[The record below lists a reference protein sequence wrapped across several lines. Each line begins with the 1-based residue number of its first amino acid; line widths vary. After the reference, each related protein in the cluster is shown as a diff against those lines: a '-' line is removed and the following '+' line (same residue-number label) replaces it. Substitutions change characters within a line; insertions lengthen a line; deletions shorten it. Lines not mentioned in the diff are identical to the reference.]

1 MSTPATHL
9 PDSAPVSTPL
19 RFVTAA
25 SLFDGHDAAINIM
38 RRLIQA
44 QGTEVVH
51 LGHNRSVEDVVRAAL
66 QEDADAIALS
76 SYQGGHVEYFKYMV
90 DMLRER
96 NAGHIRVFGGGGG
109 TITPEEI
116 RELQEYGVERIYHP
130 NDGMHMGLVAMIED
144 VVRRAAHARNSGLA
158 TRNPGQLANLSLDDE
173 IGVGRMLSAL
183 EDGLFSEAEL
193 VVLRKQ
199 WASPLVHGS
208 RVPGPGSRLPPVIGI
223 TGTGGAGKSSVT
235 DELLNR
241 FLQHFPAMRIGV
253 IAVDPTRRR
262 TGGALL
268 GDRIRM
274 NSLRSKRVFMRSM
287 ATRRQHVA
295 TNEVLRDCIA
305 FMKGVGFDLIIV
317 ETAGIGQSD
326 SEIVDLVDFPVYV
339 MTSDYGAAS
348 QLEKIDMI
356 DFAELIVL
364 NKYDR
369 RGAEDALRDVRKQWK
384 RNRVA
389 FQTADEDVPVYPTI
403 ASQFNDPGITWMFV
417 NLCRLLR
424 EKLGVGSGSGSDDQ
438 GAGLAPPAV
447 VGGTSVASSSP
458 TAAGRKKLATK
469 VPPTLI
475 TSAAA
480 AHSGTA
486 SAANDADGTSE
497 FAAGAATSRCSF
509 TPTTDTALKEPRAT
523 VLIPGQR
530 VRYLAEIAEQGRAIN
545 KAIETQSE
553 IADRAQSY
561 WQSLRDLDD
570 PALPTALDTYPPA
583 ALVFYANAAARSAGA
598 APRSSSS
605 YADFP
610 TCGDRRYG
618 VPERRTT
625 RFQWEV
631 RRDES
636 AEAKAQSEGGP
647 RTAAVSP
654 KAAITADR
662 TLVTL
667 RQRYNAAIASLSPE
681 ALSQLRAW
689 PERLK
694 SITDEFTEY
703 QVRDKAIRV
712 ENYRD
717 SLSHQKIPKIAAP
730 TYRSWGE
737 LLTFLGKENLPG
749 FYPYTGGVYPYRRSG
764 EDPIRMFAGEGTP
777 ERTNRRFHYLSVGQ
791 PAARLSTAFDS
802 VTLYGE
808 DPAERPDIFGKIGN
822 SGVSIATLDDMK
834 KLYSGFDLC
843 APTTS
848 VSMTINGPAPMI
860 LAMFMNTA
868 IDQQVEKYLRE
879 DESRWSDAQAK
890 IKTFFDGRPR
900 PEYSGTLPQTNDG
913 LGLALLGI
921 TGDQLVEPEVYENI
935 KANTLSTVR
944 GTVQADILKED
955 QAQNTCIFS
964 TEFALRMMGDIQQ
977 YFVDQKVRNFYSVSI
992 SGYHIAEAGANPIS
1006 QLAFTLSNGFTIVEY
1021 YLARGMHIDDFAPN
1035 LSFFFSNGMDPEYTV
1050 IGRVARRIWARA
1062 MRERYG
1068 AAPRSQMMKYHIQT
1082 SGRSLHAQEIQFND
1096 IRTTL
1101 QALYALFDNC
1111 NSLHTNAYDEAIT
1124 TPTEESVRRAVAI
1137 QMIINKELGLNFCEN
1152 PWQGSF
1158 IVDKLTDIVEEA
1170 VYKEFEAISER
1181 GGVLGAMDTM
1191 YQRGKIQ
1198 EESMYYEHKK
1208 HDGSLPLVGVN
1219 TFLPKEH
1226 AGDIVTE
1233 IELIRSTPDE
1243 KGQQITNVKAYQ
1255 ENRNGLPHN
1264 PFVLTEPKA
1273 KAPTQQANLS
1283 KDERASEPTA
1293 SGTRNLTFLQQT
1305 ARARQNVFTALME
1318 AVKTH
1323 SLGQISHALYD
1334 VGGEYRRNM

>member
-1 MSTPATHL
+1 LAASRGIGAAPPRYNSPIFRLVPRASMSTPASSIPAAQSDT
-9 PDSAPVSTPL
+9 TPL

-38 RRLIQA
+38 RRLIQS
-44 QGTEVVH
+44 QGAEVIH

-66 QEDADAIALS
+66 QEDADGIALS

-90 DMLRER
+90 DMLRQR
-96 NAGHIRVFGGGGG
+96 GAGHIKVFGGGGG

-116 RELQEYGVERIYHP
+116 RELQAYGVERIYHP

-144 VVRRAAHARNSGLA
+144 VMRRAGVGRGARGDVGGAPGIGNRESGIKA
-158 TRNPGQLANLSLDDE
+158 GEVPSIDDE
-173 IGVGRMLSAL
+173 IGIGRMLSAL
-183 EDGLFSEAEL
+183 EDGDYSDAQLAQ
-193 VVLRKQ
+193 LRKT
-199 WASPLVHGS
+199 WAAGIPDS
-208 RVPGPGSRLPPVIGI
+208 RFPIPAARGTPVIGI

-241 FLQHFPAMRIGV
+241 FLASFPSMRIAV
-253 IAVDPTRRR
+253 ISVDPTRRR

-274 NSLRSKRVFMRSM
+274 NSLRSPRVFMRSM
-287 ATRRQHVA
+287 ATRRQHAA
-295 TNEVLRDCIA
+295 TNIVLKDCIA
-305 FMKGVGFDLIIV
+305 FLKSLNYDLVIV

-326 SEIVDLVDFPVYV
+326 SEIVDLVDFPMYV
-339 MTSDYGAAS
+339 MTSDFGAPS
-348 QLEKIDMI
+348 QLEKIDML
-356 DFAELIVL
+356 DFADVVVL
-364 NKYDR
+364 NKFDK

-384 RNRVA
+384 RNRTA
-389 FQTADEDVPVYPTI
+389 FTMKDEDVPVYPTI
-403 ASQFNDPGITWMFV
+403 ASQFNDPGISWMFA
-417 NLCRLLR
+417 NLCRLLQAKLSLPA
-424 EKLGVGSGSGSDDQ
+424 EKW
-438 GAGLAPPAV
+438 
-447 VGGTSVASSSP
+447 SP
-458 TAAGRKKLATK
+458 Q
-469 VPPTLI
+469 I
-475 TSAAA
+475 
-480 AHSGTA
+480 
-486 SAANDADGTSE
+486 D
-497 FAAGAATSRCSF
+497 
-509 TPTTDTALKEPRAT
+509 TTLKEPRAT
-523 VLIPGQR
+523 VLIPGAR
-530 VRYLAEIAEQGRAIN
+530 TRYLAEIAEQGRAIN
-545 KAIETQSE
+545 ASIEKQ
-553 IADRAQSY
+553 ADAANRAQSY
-561 WQSLRDLDD
+561 WESLKDIGDD
-570 PALPTALDTYPPA
+570 ALPKALDLYDTTALHPSPGGSGTEGEGSTIA
-583 ALVFYANAAARSAGA
+583 
-598 APRSSSS
+598 
-605 YADFP
+605 
-610 TCGDRRYG
+610 
-618 VPERRTT
+618 TT
-625 RFQWEV
+625 
-631 RRDES
+631 
-636 AEAKAQSEGGP
+636 
-647 RTAAVSP
+647 
-654 KAAITADR
+654 DR
-662 TLVTL
+662 TLATL
-667 RQRYNAAIASLSPE
+667 RQRYNDAVQSLTNE
-681 ALSQLRAW
+681 NLKLLRGW
-689 PERLK
+689 PQRLK
-694 SITDEFTEY
+694 SITDEVTEY
-703 QVRDKAIRV
+703 QVRDKTIRV
-712 ENYRD
+712 ENYRE
-717 SLSHQKIPKIAAP
+717 SLSHQKVPKIAAP
-730 TYRSWGE
+730 TYKSWGE
-737 LLTFLGKENLPG
+737 LLVFLGKENLPG
-749 FYPYTGGVYPYRRSG
+749 SYPYTGGVYPYRRTG

-777 ERTNRRFHYLSVGQ
+777 ERTNRRFHYLSQGL

-808 DPAERPDIFGKIGN
+808 DPAVRPDIYGKIGN
-822 SGVSIATLDDMK
+822 SGVNIPTLDDMK

-848 VSMTINGPAPMI
+848 VSMTINGPAPII

-868 IDQQVEKYLRE
+868 IDQQVEKYLRA
-879 DESRWSDAQAK
+879 DQSRWDAAHDAIEK
-890 IKTFFDGRPR
+890 FFAGRAR
-900 PEYSGTLPQTNDG
+900 PEYAGPLPDGNDG
-913 LGLALLGI
+913 LGLGLLGI
-921 TGDQLVEPEVYENI
+921 TGDQFVAPEVYERI
-935 KANTLSTVR
+935 KAETLSTVR

-977 YFVDQKVRNFYSVSI
+977 YFVERKVRNFYSVSI

-1021 YLARGMHIDDFAPN
+1021 YLARGMKIDDFAPN

-1068 AAPRSQMMKYHIQT
+1068 ADPRSQMMKYHIQT

-1101 QALYALFDNC
+1101 QAVYALFDNC

-1198 EESMYYEHKK
+1198 EESLYYEHKK

-1226 AGDIVTE
+1226 GGDIVTE
-1233 IELIRSTPDE
+1233 IELIRSTEEE
-1243 KGQQITNVKAYQ
+1243 KGQQIANVLRYQ
-1255 ENRNGLPHN
+1255 QLRNAIPADSRAAGL
-1264 PFVLTEPKA
+1264 VYL
-1273 KAPTQQANLS
+1273 QA
-1283 KDERASEPTA
+1283 A
-1293 SGTRNLTFLQQT
+1293 
-1305 ARARQNVFTALME
+1305 ARKRENVFAALMD

-1323 SLGQISHALYD
+1323 SLGQISHALYE

>member
-1 MSTPATHL
+1 MSNPAPTL
-9 PDSAPVSTPL
+9 PNANAQTERSPL

-44 QGTEVVH
+44 QGVEVVH

-66 QEDADAIALS
+66 QEDADGIALS
-76 SYQGGHVEYFKYMV
+76 SYQGGHIEYFKYMV

-96 NAGHIRVFGGGGG
+96 GAAHIRVFGGGGG

-116 RELQEYGVERIYHP
+116 KELQDYGVERIYHP
-130 NDGMHMGLVAMIED
+130 NDGMHMGLVKMIED
-144 VVRRAAHARNSGLA
+144 LVARTKTHRLPTVGAASAAKSASKDN
-158 TRNPGQLANLSLDDE
+158 E
-173 IGVGRMLSAL
+173 ISIGKMLSAI
-183 EDGLFSEAEL
+183 EEGAFEESEL
-193 VVLRKQ
+193 ITLRKQ
-199 WASPLVHGS
+199 WHLAAGKT
-208 RVPGPGSRLPPVIGI
+208 PVIGL

-235 DELLNR
+235 DELMNR
-241 FLQHFPAMRIGV
+241 FLQSFPDMRIAV
-253 IAVDPTRRR
+253 ISVDPTRRR

-274 NSLRSKRVFMRSM
+274 NSLRSPRIFMRSM

-295 TNEVLRDCIA
+295 TNAVLKDCIA
-305 FMKGVGFDLIIV
+305 FLKGQGYDLVLV

-339 MTSDYGAAS
+339 MTSDFGAPS
-348 QLEKIDMI
+348 QLEKIDML
-356 DFAELIVL
+356 DYAELVVL
-364 NKYDR
+364 NKFDK

-389 FQTADEDVPVYPTI
+389 FQMKDEDVPVYPTI
-403 ASQFNDPGITWMFV
+403 ASQFNDPGITWMFT
-417 NLCRLLR
+417 NLCRLVR
-424 EKLGVGSGSGSDDQ
+424 EKLGVG
-438 GAGLAPPAV
+438 A
-447 VGGTSVASSSP
+447 
-458 TAAGRKKLATK
+458 
-469 VPPTLI
+469 
-475 TSAAA
+475 
-480 AHSGTA
+480 A
-486 SAANDADGTSE
+486 SAAISW
-497 FAAGAATSRCSF
+497 
-509 TPTTDTALKEPRAT
+509 TPHLDTTLREPRAT
-523 VLIPGQR
+523 ILIPGPR
-530 VRYLAEIAEQGRAIN
+530 ARYLAEIAEQGRSIN
-545 KAIETQSE
+545 ASIDIQAEA
-553 IADRAQSY
+553 ADRAQSF
-561 WQSLRDLDD
+561 WQSLKALGDEKLPKMLALYDHDDL
-570 PALPTALDTYPPA
+570 
-583 ALVFYANAAARSAGA
+583 VGA
-598 APRSSSS
+598 ASAAIPSHHEKSKGI
-605 YADFP
+605 A
-610 TCGDRRYG
+610 
-618 VPERRTT
+618 
-625 RFQWEV
+625 
-631 RRDES
+631 
-636 AEAKAQSEGGP
+636 AEAAP
-647 RTAAVSP
+647 TV
-654 KAAITADR
+654 DR
-662 TLVTL
+662 SLLTL
-667 RQRYNAAIASLSPE
+667 RQRYQDAVKSLS
-681 ALSQLRAW
+681 ADAIHLLREW
-689 PERLK
+689 PARLK
-694 SITDEFTEY
+694 SIADDVTEY
-703 QVRDKAIRV
+703 HVRGKSIKV

-730 TYRSWGE
+730 TYKSWGE
-737 LLTFLGKENLPG
+737 LLTFLMKENLPG
-749 FYPYTGGVYPYRRSG
+749 AYPYTGGVYPYRRVG

-777 ERTNRRFHYLSVGQ
+777 ERTNRRFHYLSDGQ
-791 PAARLSTAFDS
+791 PVARLSTAFDS

-808 DPAERPDIFGKIGN
+808 DPAMRPDIFGKVGN

-843 APTTS
+843 SPTTS

-868 IDQQVEKYLRE
+868 VDQQVEKYLKA
-879 DESRWSDAQAK
+879 DDGRWAVAQKAIDK
-890 IKTFFDGRPR
+890 FFDGKPR
-900 PEYSGTLPQTNDG
+900 PKYDGELPGHNNG

-921 TGDQLVEPEVYENI
+921 TGDQLVDAETYARIRAE
-935 KANTLSTVR
+935 TLSTVR

-977 YFVDQKVRNFYSVSI
+977 FFVDHKVRNFYSVSI

-1021 YLARGMHIDDFAPN
+1021 YLARGMKVDDFAPN

-1068 AAPRSQMMKYHIQT
+1068 ADPRSQMMKYHIQT

-1137 QMIINKELGLNFCEN
+1137 QMIITKELGLNFCEN

-1170 VYKEFEAISER
+1170 VYKEFEALSER

-1208 HDGSLPLVGVN
+1208 HDGSLPLIGVN
-1219 TFLPKEH
+1219 TFLPREH
-1226 AGDIVTE
+1226 AGDIVTT
-1233 IELIRSTPDE
+1233 IELIRSTPEE
-1243 KGQQITNVKAYQ
+1243 KAQQIDNVQ
-1255 ENRNGLPHN
+1255 TFQTLRNGR
-1264 PFVLTEPKA
+1264 
-1273 KAPTQQANLS
+1273 APVGAESAANGLAYLQA
-1283 KDERASEPTA
+1283 
-1293 SGTRNLTFLQQT
+1293 T
-1305 ARARQNVFTALME
+1305 ARDRKNIFASLME

>member
-1 MSTPATHL
+1 MSSPADRL
-9 PDSAPVSTPL
+9 PETTAEAATPL

-38 RRLIQA
+38 RRLIQG
-44 QGTEVVH
+44 QGAEVIH

-66 QEDADAIALS
+66 QEDADGIALS

-90 DMLRER
+90 DMLKER
-96 NAGHIRVFGGGGG
+96 GAGHIRVFGGGGG

-116 RELQEYGVERIYHP
+116 RELQAYGVERIYHP

-144 VVRRAAHARNSGLA
+144 VIRRASQARVDNPPPA
-158 TRNPGQLANLSLDDE
+158 QNPGIEDE
-173 IGVGRMLSAL
+173 ISLGRMLSAIEEGAL
-183 EDGLFSEAEL
+183 DEAQL
-193 VVLRKQ
+193 AHLRKQ
-199 WASPLVHGS
+199 WQLAGS
-208 RVPGPGSRLPPVIGI
+208 RTPVVGI

-241 FLQHFPAMRIGV
+241 FLANFPEMRIAV
-253 IAVDPTRRR
+253 ISVDPTRRR

-274 NSLRSKRVFMRSM
+274 NSLRSPRVYMRSM
-287 ATRRQHVA
+287 ATRRQHAA
-295 TNEVLRDCIA
+295 TNAVLRDCIG
-305 FMKGVGFDLIIV
+305 FLKGIGYDLVIV

-326 SEIVDLVDFPVYV
+326 SEIVDLVDFPMYV
-339 MTSDYGAAS
+339 MTSDFGAPS
-348 QLEKIDMI
+348 QLEKIDML
-356 DFAELIVL
+356 DYAELVVL
-364 NKYDR
+364 NKFDK

-384 RNRVA
+384 RNRVK
-389 FQTADEDVPVYPTI
+389 FDLKDEDVPVYPTI
-403 ASQFNDPGITWMFV
+403 ASQFNDPGISWMFA

-424 EKLGVGSGSGSDDQ
+424 EKLQLPEEKWTPDLD
-438 GAGLAPPAV
+438 
-447 VGGTSVASSSP
+447 TS
-458 TAAGRKKLATK
+458 
-469 VPPTLI
+469 
-475 TSAAA
+475 
-480 AHSGTA
+480 
-486 SAANDADGTSE
+486 
-497 FAAGAATSRCSF
+497 
-509 TPTTDTALKEPRAT
+509 LKEPRAT
-523 VLIPGQR
+523 VLIPGSR
-530 VRYLAEIAEQGRAIN
+530 VRYLAEIAEQGRSIN
-545 KAIETQSE
+545 RQIETQAE

-561 WQSLRDLDD
+561 WQALEALGDT
-570 PALPTALDTYPPA
+570 ALPRPLDLFA
-583 ALVFYANAAARSAGA
+583 
-598 APRSSSS
+598 
-605 YADFP
+605 
-610 TCGDRRYG
+610 
-618 VPERRTT
+618 
-625 RFQWEV
+625 
-631 RRDES
+631 
-636 AEAKAQSEGGP
+636 AEALTDGGD
-647 RTAAVSP
+647 
-654 KAAITADR
+654 K
-662 TLVTL
+662 TLLTL
-667 RQRYNAAIASLSPE
+667 RQRYNDAIQSLSAE
-681 ALSQLRAW
+681 ARKLLRAW
-689 PERLK
+689 PARLK
-694 SITDEFTEY
+694 SIIDDVNEY
-703 QVRDKAIRV
+703 TVRDKVIRV
-712 ENYRD
+712 ENYRE

-730 TYRSWGE
+730 TYKGWGD
-737 LLTFLGKENLPG
+737 LLVFLQKENLPG
-749 FYPYTGGVYPYRRSG
+749 EYPYTGGVYPYRRTG

-777 ERTNRRFHYLSVGQ
+777 ERTNRRFHYLSLGQ

-808 DPAERPDIFGKIGN
+808 DPAPRPDIYGKIGN
-822 SGVSIATLDDMK
+822 SGVNIPTLDDMK

-879 DESRWSDAQAK
+879 DEARWLAAREKIDAL
-890 IKTFFDGRPR
+890 FEGRER
-900 PEYSGTLPQTNDG
+900 PTYAGPLPEGNDG
-913 LGLALLGI
+913 LGLGLLGV
-921 TGDQLVEPEVYENI
+921 TGDEVVEPEVYERI
-935 KANTLSTVR
+935 KAQTLQTVR

-977 YFVDQKVRNFYSVSI
+977 YFVDRKVRNFYSVSI

-1021 YLARGMHIDDFAPN
+1021 YLARGMNIDDFAPN

-1068 AAPRSQMMKYHIQT
+1068 ASARSQMMKYHIQT

-1137 QMIINKELGLNFCEN
+1137 QMIINKELGLNFNEN

-1198 EESMYYEHKK
+1198 EESLYYEHKK

-1219 TFLPKEH
+1219 TFLGKDGH
-1226 AGDIVTE
+1226 SDVATE
-1233 IELIRSTPDE
+1233 IELIRSTEEE
-1243 KGQQITNVKAYQ
+1243 KGQQITNVAGYQ
-1255 ENRNGLPHN
+1255 QNRNARAGEGL
-1264 PFVLTEPKA
+1264 
-1273 KAPTQQANLS
+1273 
-1283 KDERASEPTA
+1283 R
-1293 SGTRNLTFLQQT
+1293 FLQKT
-1305 ARARQNVFTALME
+1305 ARERRNVFEALME